1 MNTGANMERIRS
13 HHLEDVSTNVDPVNV
28 TLTTLQP
35 KAPEIYYVA
44 YSKIK
49 RDNRYRQES
58 SDIEK
63 KLQTH

>member
-1 MNTGANMERIRS
+1 MDTGANMESIRS
-13 HHLEDVSTNVDPVNV
+13 SQLDDVSTNVDPVNV
-28 TLTTLQP
+28 TLTTLQQ

-44 YSKIK
+44 CSKIK